1 MTLEP
6 TLRGPR
12 LVEMSAVA
20 YLLVGLALCFAGARS
35 VRLAVII
42 AGFGATWLLAD
53 LFGASASTAL
63 IVSVV
68 GALGALVLSLL
79 FARLVFFVA
88 GALVGALLGAR
99 IFGLLVGE
107 DARAGDWVLAVV
119 FVPAVGVVA
128 GWLANRFRRRFL
140 MWATAAAGASM
151 IISGIGRLG
160 SGSTKLL
167 WRPDTTAGALLFA
180 GGLVVLTVVGH
191 RVQHTSTRKPAPE
204 NAS

>member
-1 MTLEP
+1 
-6 TLRGPR
+6 
-12 LVEMSAVA
+12 MSAIV

-79 FARLVFFVA
+79 FARIVFFVA

-128 GWLANRFRRRFL
+128 GFLANRFRRRFL
-140 MWATAAAGASM
+140 MWATAAAGASL
-151 IISGIGRLG
+151 ILSGIGRLG
-160 SGSTKLL
+160 SDSTKLL
-167 WRPDTTAGALLFA
+167 WRPDTTIGAVVFA
-180 GGLVVLTVVGH
+180 GGWVVLTVIGH
-191 RVQHTSTRKPAPE
+191 RVQHHSTRKPAAQ